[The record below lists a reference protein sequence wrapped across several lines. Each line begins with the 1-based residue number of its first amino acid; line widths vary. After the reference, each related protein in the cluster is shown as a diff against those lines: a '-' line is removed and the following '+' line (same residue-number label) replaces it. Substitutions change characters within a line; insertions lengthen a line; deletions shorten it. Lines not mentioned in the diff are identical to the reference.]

1 MARTT
6 KIEKRNVRHEGGE
19 KSMYIQEKGA
29 NRNICQQVCCIT
41 FGETSSGPVFGNEI
55 EKKRFLDMLLNAIQD
70 LKINVYAYCVLDYE
84 AYILATAD
92 GRKKIRLA
100 MQKTKQQFRE
110 HYRKRFPESKEKFQI
125 EYEWL
130 KGYDM
135 KQIMQLGIAFH
146 FLPVRYNYVQMP
158 EDYWWTS
165 LKEYELR
172 YRSGIIRPEIFL
184 TKLAGSQK
192 QALRKIK
199 ALHRQAQPEGERLY
213 RDVSIYKN
221 VSEKKK

>member
-1 MARTT
+1 
-6 KIEKRNVRHEGGE
+6 
-19 KSMYIQEKGA
+19 MYIQEKGA

-221 VSEKKK
+221 VSEKKKKHKNV

>member
-1 MARTT
+1 
-6 KIEKRNVRHEGGE
+6 
-19 KSMYIQEKGA
+19 MYIQEKGA

-199 ALHRQAQPEGERLY
+199 ACTGRHSQKGRDSIEMFLY
-213 RDVSIYKN
+213 IKTFQKRKSDAKIV
-221 VSEKKK
+221 

>member
-1 MARTT
+1 
-6 KIEKRNVRHEGGE
+6 
-19 KSMYIQEKGA
+19 MYIQEKGA

-213 RDVSIYKN
+213 RDVSI
-221 VSEKKK
+221 

>member
-1 MARTT
+1 
-6 KIEKRNVRHEGGE
+6 
-19 KSMYIQEKGA
+19 MYIQEKGA

-199 ALHRQAQPEGERLY
+199 ALHRQAQPEGERLN
-213 RDVSIYKN
+213 RDVSIKKN
-221 VSEKKK
+221 V

>member
-1 MARTT
+1 
-6 KIEKRNVRHEGGE
+6 
-19 KSMYIQEKGA
+19 MYIQEKGA

-199 ALHRQAQPEGERLY
+199 ALHRQAQPDGERLY

-221 VSEKKK
+221 VSEK

>member
-1 MARTT
+1 
-6 KIEKRNVRHEGGE
+6 
-19 KSMYIQEKGA
+19 MYIQEKGA

-221 VSEKKK
+221 VSEKKKLRKNV

>member
-1 MARTT
+1 
-6 KIEKRNVRHEGGE
+6 
-19 KSMYIQEKGA
+19 MYIQEKGA

-199 ALHRQAQPEGERLY
+199 ALHRQAQPDGERLY
-213 RDVSIYKN
+213 RDVCI
-221 VSEKKK
+221 

>member
-1 MARTT
+1 M
-6 KIEKRNVRHEGGE
+6 V
-19 KSMYIQEKGA
+19 S
-29 NRNICQQVCCIT
+29 IT
-41 FGETSSGPVFGNEI
+41 AGRRVILNSTIPNA
-55 EKKRFLDMLLNAIQD
+55 NAIYH
-70 LKINVYAYCVLDYE
+70 NAMTGTT
-84 AYILATAD
+84 ILLT
-92 GRKKIRLA
+92 LA